1 MNLQL
6 IWDSRPAMLD
16 GAVLTI
22 EITTLALAIGLV
34 MAVGFALMRV
44 SANPLLRWP
53 IFAYIFYFR
62 GTPLLVQIFLLYY
75 GSGQFRPEL
84 EALGLWPYFREAY
97 FCAVLA
103 LTLNTAAYTAEILRG
118 RLQGVPA
125 RKSVG

>member
-53 IFAYIFYFR
+53 VFASIFYFR
-62 GTPLLVQIFLLYY
+62 GTPLLVQIFLIYY

-84 EALGLWPYFREAY
+84 ESPGLWPYFREAY

-103 LTLNTAAYTAEILRG
+103 LPPTTPPYPAEIPLGQASCRD
-118 RLQGVPA
+118 
-125 RKSVG
+125 

>member
-53 IFAYIFYFR
+53 VFAYIFYFR
-62 GTPLLVQIFLLYY
+62 GTPLLVQIFLIYY

-84 EALGLWPYFREAY
+84 ESLGRSEERRAGKECVRTCRSRWSPYH
-97 FCAVLA
+97 
-103 LTLNTAAYTAEILRG
+103 
-118 RLQGVPA
+118 
-125 RKSVG
+125 